1 VSRLAA
7 EKDLAFPLEEFQ
19 RRLRVVQDEVT
30 ARGLDATLVFGPAN
44 LFYLTGYETIG
55 FANFQLA
62 VVTPGGEPRL
72 LVRELESAPATR
84 LSWLSSDPV
93 AWEDDQDPVDVTAGM
108 LRSLGLDRGRV
119 GVDQRSMFLS
129 VRTYERLRQLLPALR
144 LEDGSGIVERARQ
157 VKSPAEIECFRRA
170 AAYTHAGMQAAIDAV
185 FEGSSDNQVGAAA
198 AEAMYAAGSEYVAS
212 GPTVTS
218 GYRSGIAHTTFARK
232 RIERGDPVLI
242 ELGGVHRRY
251 TTALMRTAVAGP
263 ATDLVRRMY
272 DACSRG
278 LDAAISA
285 ISPGVTSSRVHEA
298 CQRVIDDAG
307 FQPNFRKRLGY
318 SIGVG
323 FAPGW
328 GEGSFLELNRGDRTV
343 LRPGMV
349 FHLPPALRVYS
360 VAGAGC
366 SETLVVTEEGVELL
380 TDFPRE
386 LAIR

>member
-1 VSRLAA
+1 VSQLAA
-7 EKDLAFPLEEFQ
+7 EKDLAFPVDEFR
-19 RRLRVVQDEVT
+19 RRLRLVQDEIS
-30 ARGLDATLVFGPAN
+30 ARDLDAALVFGPAN

-55 FANFQLA
+55 FSNFQLA

-72 LVRELESAPATR
+72 LVRELESAPARR
-84 LSWLSSDPV
+84 LSWLSDDPV
-93 AWEDDQDPVDVTAGM
+93 AWEDDQDPVEATAGM

-119 GVDQRSMFLS
+119 GVDERSMFLS
-129 VRTYERLRQLLPALR
+129 VRTYRRLRQLLPE
-144 LEDGSGIVERARQ
+144 LELADGSGIVEKARR
-157 VKSPAEIECFRRA
+157 VKSPLEIDCFRTA
-170 AAYTHAGMQAAIDAV
+170 AGYTHAGMWAALDAV

-212 GPTVTS
+212 GPTVTT
-218 GYRSGIAHTTFARK
+218 GYRSGIAHTTFARNP
-232 RIERGDPVLI
+232 IAIGHAVLV

-251 TTALMRTAVAGP
+251 TAALMRSAVAGP
-263 ATDLVRRMY
+263 PSELVRRMY

-278 LDAAISA
+278 LDAAIAA
-285 ISPGVTSSRVHEA
+285 IRPGVTSSSVHEA

-328 GEGSFLELNRGDRTV
+328 GEGSFLELNRGDETV
-343 LRPGMV
+343 LEPGMV

-360 VAGAGC
+360 VAGVGC
-366 SETLVVTEEGVELL
+366 SETLVVTDHGVELL
-380 TDFPRE
+380 TCFPRD